1 MIIDNHIHLVGA
13 GRSFADLSDKIARIG
28 DVINL
33 NTRHPEFYQARLTE
47 EPVDFSDG
55 LIADFDRHGIDKGL
69 VQQTPGRGTN
79 DLVSDSTQKHAG
91 RLFGLIGLGGF
102 TPMQRRAIDPWD
114 HSVEQEGLAAARAW
128 AAAEI
133 ERCADMAGMV
143 GIAETHA
150 ESFTVETHPERIAQD
165 FRPIMDMAA
174 RYRLPIQFPTG
185 WSQFP
190 GGLFYADP
198 VWTDEIAGRYPE
210 VPIVLNKM
218 GRGLHH
224 FDTALS
230 IAMRNTNVYF
240 DTVGTIGEHVRIAVD
255 TIGADRIMFGS
266 DWSPTWRWLS
276 DPTDLYTMRKKTLD
290 DANLTPSEREQI
302 EWRTAARVY
311 GLKLD

>member
-1 MIIDNHIHLVGA
+1 MIIDTHIHLVGA
-13 GRSFADLSDKIARIG
+13 GRSFTDLRDKVSRIE

-33 NTRHPEFYQARLTE
+33 NSRHPELYQARLVE
-47 EPVDFSDG
+47 EPVDISDE
-55 LIADFDRHGIDKGL
+55 LIKDFDRHGIDKGV
-69 VQQTPGRGTN
+69 VQFTPGRGINEDTA
-79 DLVSDSTQKHAG
+79 DQVSRHPG
-91 RLFGLIGLGGF
+91 RLFGLIGLPSY
-102 TPMQRRAIDPWD
+102 TPSQRRAIDPWNAE
-114 HSVEQEGLAAARAW
+114 VEEEGLRTAREGAAQEIARCV
-128 AAAEI
+128 E
-133 ERCADMAGMV
+133 MAGMV

-150 ESFTVETHPERIAQD
+150 EGFTVETHPEKIAND
-165 FRPIMDMAA
+165 LKPFMDVAA
-174 RYRLPIQFPTG
+174 RFKLPIQFPTG

-210 VPIVLNKM
+210 VPVILTKM

-224 FDTALS
+224 FDTALA

-276 DPTDLYTMRKKTLD
+276 DPTDLYTMRKRTLD
-290 DANLTPSEREQI
+290 DAHLTSSEREQI

-311 GLKLD
+311 GLDTP